1 MRKLINQTNKE
12 ISELLN
18 IDIDK
23 VNTIKKVINS
33 NSIDYL
39 QTFSGVAAWVRQCY
53 NLPSL
58 NELRM
63 CAINDII
70 NGYGIESINV
80 DPEVYESH
88 YYGNSI
94 AEYINMGDTYTMTII
109 RDHRN
114 GKIFIQS
121 WGDFYENLIY

>member
-1 MRKLINQTNKE
+1 
-12 ISELLN
+12 
-18 IDIDK
+18 
-23 VNTIKKVINS
+23 
-33 NSIDYL
+33 
-39 QTFSGVAAWVRQCY
+39 
-53 NLPSL
+53 
-58 NELRM
+58 M

-80 DPEVYESH
+80 DPKIYESY